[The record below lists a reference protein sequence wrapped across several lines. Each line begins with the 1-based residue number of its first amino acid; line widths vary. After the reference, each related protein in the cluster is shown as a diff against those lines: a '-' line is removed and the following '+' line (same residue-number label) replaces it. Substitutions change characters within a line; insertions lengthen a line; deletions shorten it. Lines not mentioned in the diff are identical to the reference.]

1 MATCTWNPYVRPL
14 EHPLK
19 TLTLLFLLW
28 KALLLLVA
36 VASPGPGYDT
46 STAILKRAGVLST
59 GEKGTSSIL
68 HVLGERLALK
78 LMRWDAIYFV
88 KSAERGNLNEQDW
101 AFSWAFSRLIH
112 YLAKILSPQVDN
124 APLSTY
130 IWAGIAISHIS
141 HLFSVLVLN
150 RLFVRVQTN
159 ANRHRSAFLAASLHI
174 VTPAG
179 LFLSAPYG
187 EALFSFLNFSGMLLY
202 VQSQRQQSQNSWGFL
217 RGCKIVASGALFS
230 MAASIRGN
238 GLLSGLIFVY
248 DVVTHLP
255 RVVNF
260 SLSLDEFQRLLSTT
274 VAGSLIII
282 GFFGPQWLAY
292 EEYCGQTY
300 MSSKFGRPWCL
311 RYVPSIY
318 SWVQSHYWNV
328 GFLRYWTISN
338 VPLFLIATP
347 LVWVMIRS
355 AIWSLENKPKA
366 LVVDPQSRFSVRSVE
381 RVIPKPSEGYAPT
394 EVERGFLRRLA
405 LPQLVLALMALT
417 NFHVQIIN
425 RIASGYPIWYLFIAR
440 ILSHDSTPLAS
451 KQRPTDIMHVF
462 IRWMIM
468 YAIVQGSLFANFL
481 PPA

>member
-1 MATCTWNPYVRPL
+1 MSTWNPYARPL

-19 TLTLLFLLW
+19 SLALLFLLW
-28 KALLLLVA
+28 KALLLVVA

-46 STAILKRAGVLST
+46 STVILQRAGAVGA
-59 GEKGTSSIL
+59 GEKHASSIF

-78 LMRWDAIYFV
+78 LTRWDAIYFV
-88 KSAERGNLNEQDW
+88 KSAERGYLNEQDW
-101 AFSWAFSRLIH
+101 AFSWAFSRLIR
-112 YLAKILSPQVDN
+112 YLAKIVSPQADN
-124 APLSTY
+124 APFNTY
-130 IWAGIAISHIS
+130 VWAGIAISHVS
-141 HLFSVLVLN
+141 HLLSVLVLY
-150 RLFVRVQTN
+150 RLFIRVQSD
-159 ANRHRSAFLAASLHI
+159 ANEHRSAFLAASLHI

-202 VQSQRQQSQNSWGFL
+202 IESQRDQSQNSWGAL
-217 RGCKIVASGALFS
+217 RGCHIIASGALFS

-255 RVVNF
+255 RLLSY
-260 SLSLDEFQRLLSTT
+260 SLSLNDFRKLLSTT
-274 VAGSLIII
+274 VAGSLIIV

-292 EEYCGQTY
+292 DEYCGQTY
-300 MSSKFGRPWCL
+300 MSSKYGRSWCL

-347 LVWVMIRS
+347 LLWVMVQS
-355 AIWSLENKPKA
+355 AILSLENKPKS
-366 LVVDPQSRFSVRSVE
+366 LVIDPQSRSSVGSVE
-381 RVIPKPSEGYAPT
+381 RIIPKPSEDQHPT
-394 EVERGFLRRLA
+394 EVERGYLRRLA

-440 ILSHDSTPLAS
+440 VLFHSSTSEAS
-451 KQRPTDIMHVF
+451 KQQPAKITRVF